1 MEHSQLKKSRLRAGW
16 ELAKSAWNVLRL
28 DKELSLLPL
37 LSTLFGVL
45 ALGVI
50 GLLYLAVGGFQFTYN
65 DPATLSSGGEVF
77 SFSTGQ
83 VAGWVNLLFGLGVY
97 FTVTLIAN
105 FFGGAVIYGAMERF
119 RGGDPTIKSSLAG
132 ARRKFRPLLLF
143 SIMMASVG
151 FALQTLEERIP
162 FAGKIALWLVGAAW
176 NVANFFAIPV
186 IMMSDEDVHPFD
198 ATRRSVG
205 VIKKV
210 WGESVVANVG
220 VGLVFMLALLIYLV
234 SAGLVAAVS
243 GALIA
248 TLHASGWF
256 MAPMVVLAV
265 LGLIALILVFT
276 TLDSIVRAAIYHYAT
291 TGQAPERFNQELLRT
306 AITPKKAR
314 KIFS

>member
-1 MEHSQLKKSRLRAGW
+1 MEPLKPKTSRLRAGW

-37 LSTLFGVL
+37 LSAVFGAL
-45 ALGVI
+45 ALAAI
-50 GLLYLAVGGFQFTYN
+50 GILYFVVGGLEVSYT
-65 DPATLSSGGEVF
+65 DPANFSLMGGNVP
-77 SFSTGQ
+77 S
-83 VAGWVNLLFGLGVY
+83 WVNLLFGMGVY
-97 FTVTLIAN
+97 FAVTFIAN

-119 RGGDPTIKSSLAG
+119 RGGDPTVRSSLAG

-143 SIMMASVG
+143 SLMMASIG
-151 FALQTLEERIP
+151 FALQMLEERVP

-205 VIKKV
+205 TIKKV
-210 WGESVVANVG
+210 WGESVIANVG
-220 VGLVFMLALLIYLV
+220 IGLVFMAAFFVYLV
-234 SAGLVAAVS
+234 GAGLVAAASGAIITILHVS
-243 GALIA
+243 GLFI
-248 TLHASGWF
+248 L
-256 MAPMVVLAV
+256 PVVVLAIF
-265 LGLIALILVFT
+265 GLVALILVFT

-291 TGQAPERFNQELLRT
+291 TGQAPGRFNQELLRT